1 MKLKDMLFVH
11 YNFHSKESSAVC
23 TFPNGYTASIITGGE
38 YTYTSEEAPYELAI
52 LLNGELCYTTGIVEG
67 VLGYLTEE
75 EVDEYLLQIEAL
87 PTA

>member
-1 MKLKDMLFVH
+1 MKLKDMLFLH
-11 YNFHSKESSAVC
+11 YNFHSKKSSAVC
-23 TFPNGYTASIITGGE
+23 TFPNGYTASIITGE
-38 YTYTSEEAPYELAI
+38 CAHASEEAPYELAI
-52 LLNGELCYTTGIVEG
+52 LLNGELCYTTGIMEED